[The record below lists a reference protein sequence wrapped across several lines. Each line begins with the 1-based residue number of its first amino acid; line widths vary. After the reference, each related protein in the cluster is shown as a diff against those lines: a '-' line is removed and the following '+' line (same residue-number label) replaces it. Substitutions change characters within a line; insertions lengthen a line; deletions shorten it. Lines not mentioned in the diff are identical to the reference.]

1 MNTKY
6 DDIKKKI
13 TSKKEILEFIKEHKL
28 TEKDIIDN
36 FGSFLTYANYLGECG
51 KCMGRKKC
59 VFEDYMQ
66 AKLSMENGKVIL
78 AYKEC
83 PFRVNKDYLLEM
95 LYFPEVDVEDQE
107 LIYNNKRANIFKAI
121 EVFDKN
127 YNTNIFTKGIYIHGS
142 FGSGKTFILLKLAK
156 KFTKMNK
163 TVLFVYYPDLVRNL
177 RSAVASG
184 ALEGIVDKLKSVD
197 ILMLDDI
204 GAENNTNFIRDD
216 ILGPV
221 LNYRLNANLPVFM
234 TSNYDLNLL
243 RQHLNETSSEVN
255 TIKSDRIIER
265 IRYMME
271 VVSLTDEN
279 HRIK

>member
-1 MNTKY
+1 MNNKY
-6 DDIKKKI
+6 DEIIKRVI
-13 TSKKEILEFIKEHKL
+13 SKKEIAEFIKENKL
-28 TEKDIIDN
+28 TKNEINNN
-36 FGSFLTYANYLGECG
+36 FGIFLTCSNYLEECG
-51 KCMGRKKC
+51 KCLGKKDC
-59 VFEDYMQ
+59 AFDDYMQ
-66 AKLSMENGKVIL
+66 AKLSMENGQVIL

-83 PFRVNKDYLLEM
+83 PYKVNKDYLLEM
-95 LYFPEVDVEDQE
+95 LYFPEVDIEDQE
-107 LIYNNKRANIFKAI
+107 LICNSKRNDVFKAI
-121 EVFDKN
+121 DNF
-127 YNTNIFTKGIYIHGS
+127 NTNYKANKYAKGLYIHGS

-156 KFTKMNK
+156 QLTKMDK
-163 TVLFVYYPDLVRNL
+163 SVLFVYYPDLVRNL

-184 ALEGIVDKLKSVD
+184 TLEEIVDKLKGVD

-216 ILGPV
+216 VLGPV

-243 RQHLNETSSEVN
+243 RQHLTETSSEIN

-271 VVSLTDEN
+271 VVSLTDVN
-279 HRIK
+279 HRN